1 MDDEDAIDGLTR
13 LGLTTYEARV
23 FVALQ
28 RLGSGTASDVADISE
43 VPRSQVYGAAEGLEE
58 RGLVETRQSTPTV
71 YRPAEPDVA
80 RTRLLDQLADTG
92 AEAFDYL
99 EGVKGSAGDG
109 EHSEDIWL
117 VHGTEAVVS
126 RAAELVGE
134 AGGRVVYGVDDPGM
148 LDAPVID
155 ALREAAER
163 GLTAVVASADGAVRG
178 AVEQPVV
185 THAVPEGQDP
195 ELPVGRLLLVD
206 DDTILLSVFSTAAGG
221 NGIEEVAFW
230 SEGSTF
236 ATVLV
241 ELTGGQLAG
250 PFDAGPDPRD

>member
-1 MDDEDAIDGLTR
+1 
-13 LGLTTYEARV
+13 
-23 FVALQ
+23 
-28 RLGSGTASDVADISE
+28 
-43 VPRSQVYGAAEGLEE
+43 
-58 RGLVETRQSTPTV
+58 
-71 YRPAEPDVA
+71 
-80 RTRLLDQLADTG
+80 
-92 AEAFDYL
+92 
-99 EGVKGSAGDG
+99 
-109 EHSEDIWL
+109 
-117 VHGTEAVVS
+117 
-126 RAAELVGE
+126 
-134 AGGRVVYGVDDPGM
+134 M
-148 LDAPVID
+148 LDAPVVD

-185 THAVPEGQDP
+185 THAVPEDQDP
-195 ELPVGRLLLVD
+195 DLPVGRVLLVD

-221 NGIEEVAFW
+221 NGIEEMAFW